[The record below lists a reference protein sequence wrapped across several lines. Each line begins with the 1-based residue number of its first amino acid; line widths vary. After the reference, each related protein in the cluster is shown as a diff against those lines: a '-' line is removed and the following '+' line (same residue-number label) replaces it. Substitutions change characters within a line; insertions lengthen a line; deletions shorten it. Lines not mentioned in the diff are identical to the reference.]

1 LTLRTIFYKLRFFA
15 LLSVFLTVTALC
27 SCSSVKRY
35 DETFFAMD
43 TVATFTVYEQYDGFS
58 SLCNSLLSSAEKT
71 LTECGGYMI
80 LASSDGQTVEL
91 NDTVSSLVEKSFL
104 ISELTDGDY
113 DLSIAPLV
121 KLWDIRNSTVP
132 PSDADIEN
140 VKKLIGYDLLS
151 LTENTLTFSSSGM
164 GIDLGSVGKGWAGDE
179 IANGLTENGITSGI
193 INLGGN
199 IRVFGDNPNNRDGD
213 FSVGIKDPND
223 TSSII
228 GYVKVKNT
236 NVITSGA
243 YERFYEYDEKIYH
256 HILDPKTGIPA
267 ESGLAS
273 VTVIC
278 SDGAIADMLSTALF
292 VVGQDRGT
300 LILEKLAEIY
310 PDISAVFVSTDGT
323 VNTVNTVLYGTD

>member
-1 LTLRTIFYKLRFFA
+1 
-15 LLSVFLTVTALC
+15 
-27 SCSSVKRY
+27 
-35 DETFFAMD
+35 MD

-80 LASSDGQTVEL
+80 GASSDGQTFEL
-91 NDTVSSLVEKSFL
+91 NDTLSSLVEKSFL
-104 ISELTDGDY
+104 VSELTDGDF

-121 KLWDIRNSTVP
+121 RLWDIKNSTVP
-132 PSDADIEN
+132 PSENDIEN
-140 VKKLIGYDLLS
+140 AKNLVGFDLIS
-151 LTENTLTFSSSGM
+151 LTENTLTFPSSGM

-179 IANGLTENGITSGI
+179 IAAGLSENGITSGI

-199 IRVFGDNPNNRDGD
+199 IRVFGDNPNNRDGT
-213 FSVGIKDPND
+213 FSVGIKDPNN
-223 TSSII
+223 TSSIV

-243 YERFYEYDEKIYH
+243 YERFYEYDGKIYH
-256 HILDPKTGIPA
+256 HILDPKTGAPA
-267 ESGLAS
+267 QSGLAS

-292 VVGQDRGT
+292 VVGQERGT
-300 LILEKLAEIY
+300 VIIEKIAETY
-310 PDISAVFVSTDGT
+310 PDISAVFVSTDGS